1 VQRRFGFEGPRL
13 EEYGVIAIIIIVVIG
28 GLLFFGF
35 GRIGVGYVSV
45 VVDPVFG
52 TTKVVGNGM
61 NAQYFIKAPW
71 ASVYRIYV
79 ATDSVHMS
87 SDTADAS
94 DFPAVESL
102 TKDGLKVDVDI
113 TVRWSIK
120 PDNAAKLYQRYPR
133 LDWKDRAIIPI
144 IRETIRNLLANFTAI
159 ETIEQRTSIG
169 LTLKTNLE
177 KALEDEPSLS
187 GAILLD
193 AVNVRKINLPDNFV
207 EAIEKKLAS
216 EQLAIAAEFNK
227 TRLLVIADAEAQ
239 TVIIQAQG
247 AAQAQL
253 VTANATRQAIERIA
267 EMNPNIDVNELTKIY
282 LYLETLR
289 ALSDKG
295 KTQFIIIPDNGQYI
309 LPIP

>member
-1 VQRRFGFEGPRL
+1 MQRRYGFEGPKI
-13 EEYGVIAIIIIVVIG
+13 EEYGVIAIILIVVVG

-52 TTKVVGNGM
+52 STKVVGNGL
-61 NAQYFIKAPW
+61 NAQYFLKAPW

-87 SDTADAS
+87 SETSTAS

-102 TKDGLKVDVDI
+102 TKDGLKVDIDI
-113 TVRWSIK
+113 TVRWSIR
-120 PDNAAKLYQRYPR
+120 PESAALLYQRYPG

-144 IRETIRNLLANFTAI
+144 IRETIRNLLSNFTAI
-159 ETIEQRTSIG
+159 DTIEKRTSVSIS
-169 LTLKTNLE
+169 LRASLE

-193 AVNVRKINLPDNFV
+193 AVNIRKISLPANFV
-207 EAIEKKLAS
+207 ESIEKKLAS

-227 TRLLVIADAEAQ
+227 TRLLVIADANAQ
-239 TVIIQAQG
+239 TVIIQAKG

-253 VTANATRQAIERIA
+253 VTANATKSAIDKIA
-267 EMNPNIDVNELTKIY
+267 EANPNIDVNELTKIY
-282 LYLETLR
+282 LYLETL
-289 ALSDKG
+289 SDISNKG
-295 KTQFIIIPDNGQYI
+295 KTQFIVVPSTDQFI

>member
-1 VQRRFGFEGPRL
+1 MHRKYGFEGPKL
-13 EEYGVIAIIIIVVIG
+13 EEYGVIAIILIVVLG

-52 TTKVVGNGM
+52 STKVVGNGL
-61 NAQYFIKAPW
+61 NAQYFMKAPW

-79 ATDSVHMS
+79 ATDSIHMS
-87 SDTADAS
+87 SEATSTTDL
-94 DFPAVESL
+94 PAVESL
-102 TKDGLKVDVDI
+102 TKDGLKVDIDV
-113 TVRWSIK
+113 TVRWSIR
-120 PDNAAKLYQRYPR
+120 PESAALLYQKYPG

-144 IRETIRNLLANFTAI
+144 IRETIRNLLSNFTAI
-159 ETIEQRTSIG
+159 DTIEKRTSVG
-169 LTLKTNLE
+169 LSLKTNLE
-177 KALEDEPSLS
+177 KALEGEPSLS
-187 GAILLD
+187 SAILLD
-193 AVNVRKINLPDNFV
+193 AVNIRKINLPENFV
-207 EAIEKKLAS
+207 ESIEKKLAS

-227 TRLLVIADAEAQ
+227 TRLLIIADAEAQ

-253 VTANATRQAIERIA
+253 VIANATRQAIDKIA
-267 EMNPNIDVNELTKIY
+267 ETNPNIDINELTKIY

-289 ALSDKG
+289 DLADKG
-295 KTQFIIIPDNGQYI
+295 KTQFIVVPGNEQFI